1 MKNIVI
7 LLLLCQNLLLVA
19 CTHIT
24 PRGPEIT
31 EQLLLEERRSREV
44 ILSDRMIEAE
54 AYSELNSERDLIEQ
68 CHININA
75 FNGTVLVTGQAPSE
89 ELSKKIITIIQA
101 ISNVKL
107 VHNNL
112 FIGYPSDI
120 TTRSNDDLITE
131 SVKTALNKIR
141 SIPDFYPSMIKVT
154 TENSTVYLMGL
165 VHREEGT
172 IAVKITKLQ
181 PGIKQIVT
189 VFEYLD

>member
-101 ISNVKL
+101 VSNVKL

-165 VHREEGT
+165 VNREEGT

>member
-7 LLLLCQNLLLVA
+7 LLLLCQNLLLGA

-24 PRGPEIT
+24 PKGPEIT
-31 EQLLLEERRSREV
+31 AQLLLEERRSREV

-54 AYSELNSERDLIEQ
+54 AYSELNSEHDLREQ

-89 ELSKKIITIIQA
+89 ELSKKIITTIQA

-120 TTRSNDDLITE
+120 TTRSNDELITE
-131 SVKTALNKIR
+131 GVKTALNKIR

-181 PGIKQIVT
+181 PGIKEIVT
-189 VFEYLD
+189 IFEYLD